1 MLNKKM
7 KQNKIKAN
15 CPFCCKEMLKTSIKR
30 HIKICKENKPIK
42 PQYCYSGNED
52 WVELADI
59 LGIDLK

>member
-30 HIKICKENKPIK
+30 HIKICKENKPQ
-42 PQYCYSGNED
+42 PNNCGYEYPGCEWDEGVPWE
-52 WVELADI
+52 
-59 LGIDLK
+59 

>member
-1 MLNKKM
+1 
-7 KQNKIKAN
+7 
-15 CPFCCKEMLKTSIKR
+15 MLKTSIKR

-52 WVELADI
+52 WDELADI